1 MSHPFTF
8 LVATLAPLFLVTSV
22 APLFLRDFQVIYG
35 LFQHAP
41 LRLVLRGDI
50 WWGFGWHNSNRK
62 VETSIEGADGG
73 RRLATRAP
81 SVAGVLRDFSQRY

>member
-22 APLFLRDFQVIYG
+22 ALLFLRDFQATYG

-41 LRLVLRGDI
+41 LRVVLRGDI
-50 WWGFGWHNSNRK
+50 
-62 VETSIEGADGG
+62 
-73 RRLATRAP
+73 
-81 SVAGVLRDFSQRY
+81 